1 MFYNWYIFSI
11 HLLMSVVHI
20 DFIFMVFI
28 DILCILDVA
37 SNIAHTSNV
46 AHYVVS
52 DV

>member
-1 MFYNWYIFSI
+1 
-11 HLLMSVVHI
+11 MSVVHI